1 MFFAKFAQIDFKRLI
16 LGSEGLMKN
25 FDRKWNYL
33 EFERSQ
39 NCLELKT
46 STFWGGKQ
54 RNKKKAKWM
63 VFNRIAHLTT

>member
-39 NCLELKT
+39 NFNFLGWKT
-46 STFWGGKQ
+46 
-54 RNKKKAKWM
+54 KK
-63 VFNRIAHLTT
+63 

>member
-16 LGSEGLMKN
+16 LDSEGLMKN
-25 FDRKWNYL
+25 
-33 EFERSQ
+33 
-39 NCLELKT
+39 CLDLKT

-63 VFNRIAHLTT
+63 VFNRIAHLTQIITT